1 MNIGEI
7 LRKHRKKLQLTQIQ
21 LAEEAG
27 TTQGHISDI
36 ENGNVPRMSGD
47 IIVRLARALQTTPN
61 VLLGVEE
68 EKTDGKV

>member
-7 LRKHRKKLQLTQIQ
+7 LREHRKKLELTQFQ

-27 TTQGHISDI
+27 TTQGHISNI
-36 ENGNVPRMSGD
+36 ENGHVPRMSGD

-61 VLLGVEE
+61 VLLGVEKE
-68 EKTDGKV
+68 EPHGKV